1 MNVLYIYFR
10 HRAKNKVGLAG
21 QGKGIAVGTGKHT
34 KGDKPEKLERQQT
47 RLNRSVPFHR
57 RSPLTDDLLQFDMD
71 IIPQVQVAS
80 GSNSFNSTNNSVSLP
95 QLKNSSDINSV
106 ESPSPAAPSPLDE
119 PNNQLVNNQ
128 SVDPTMPKLSPHP
141 PAEAGTDKDST
152 NSNSVKPVSGD
163 SNQSTVIPN
172 GSNDFIKPSD
182 ASTPKANVASGGGG
196 DVNVFSPSV
205 WANQSEA
212 KAASINNWIKSQ
224 QKQVDCFGMKRP
236 NLPTLNSD
244 QDELVTES
252 LYNFDTIQNW

>member
-21 QGKGIAVGTGKHT
+21 QGKGVAVGTGKHT

-152 NSNSVKPVSGD
+152 NSNSVKPMSGD

-172 GSNDFIKPSD
+172 GSNDFIKPND